1 MTQNNQRAFNH
12 ILSMAQNMLRLA
24 SERTKSP
31 VTPEMIEEA
40 LVKLSNMME
49 EDFALVE
56 REDLHDELIRRSSRS
71 VGVNATL
78 SSGDDHTPWL
88 DADRKS
94 GWTYWRRYSEYM
106 EARIPWAAL
115 DALDDATDEV
125 LSQLED
131 PLREGTWDRR
141 GLVVGHVQSGKTG
154 NYTGLICKAADA
166 GYKIIIV
173 LAGLHNNLRSQTQIR
188 LDEGFLGFAT
198 IANAEELPATGVGLI
213 DNDTS
218 VRPNAATNRS
228 DKGDFNTAVAS
239 KMNVSPEQR
248 PWLFVVK
255 KNKTVLERLLHW
267 IRNRVA
273 NYEDQETGRKLVTN
287 LPLLIIDDESDN
299 GSVDTGEDVVDD
311 FGNPDLEHEPK
322 TINRLIRSI
331 LHHFSRKAY
340 VGYTATPFANIF
352 IHDKGDSKEYGQDL
366 FPAAFITNLA
376 APSNYIG
383 PGRVFGSASDI
394 SKELPLVRSLHDSEF
409 LPWMPSKTT
418 SSPDIKPHKNG
429 HLPRW
434 KGDDRIPDSLA
445 EAIRS
450 FIYACAVRKLRNQG
464 HSHSSMLVHVTRY
477 TSVQGEVVRQVSD
490 YVRNMKGR
498 YTRGIDLSELEAE
511 MKNEYELVF
520 LPGMRKIRTALVEG
534 EELKDFEWKSIRTV
548 LPDVLS
554 DIKIREI
561 NGTAKDALDY
571 AENEDT
577 GLKVIAIGGDKLARG
592 LTLEGLCTSYFL
604 RTARMYDTLMQMG
617 RWFGYRDG
625 YLDVCRLYTSEEMV
639 EWFSHIADAA
649 EELRQEFDN
658 MVAAG
663 ASPKQFGLRV
673 KSHSVLTVTS
683 QAKMRNAK
691 AMKLTYSG
699 DLLQTI
705 VFPNDNS
712 EISDNYR
719 TADRFI
725 RSIGPSID
733 LNSQHYIQSG
743 QTWHG
748 HLWRDVS
755 ALSVIS
761 FLREY
766 RTHPASFRIMSPL
779 IADFIEEM
787 NKDGELTSWTIALIG
802 KDNTS
807 HENEGTVG
815 DCTVKMLERK
825 STTDHNDR
833 YSIKTLISPR
843 DQTIDLTEKEWVAA
857 LNRSQKGWHGADRE
871 RNISKEQPNEPRG
884 PDIRY
889 MLGNGIP
896 EEGIEAR
903 PERGLLMLYLL
914 DPSKSNVAKIRE
926 ADPVVAWA
934 VSFPSSN
941 SERRVS
947 NSKYIAN
954 SVLWG
959 GLNDGVE

>member
-1 MTQNNQRAFNH
+1 MTISDQKAFDS

-24 SERTKSP
+24 AERAQTS
-31 VTPEMIEEA
+31 VTPEMIDKE
-40 LVKLSNMME
+40 LKKLAIMME
-49 EDFALVE
+49 EDFALVD
-56 REDLHDELIRRSSRS
+56 RDALVDELIRRSSRT
-71 VGVNATL
+71 VGENATL
-78 SSGDDHTPWL
+78 SSGDGHIAWL
-88 DADRKS
+88 HAERKK
-94 GWTYWRRYSEYM
+94 GWTYWQRYSEYM
-106 EARIPWAAL
+106 EARIPWIAL
-115 DALDDATDEV
+115 DALDLATDEV

-131 PLREGTWDRR
+131 PTREGAWDRR

-154 NYTGLICKAADA
+154 NYTGLICKAADS

-173 LAGLHNNLRSQTQIR
+173 LAGLHNNLRAQTQIR

-198 IANAEELPATGVGLI
+198 ISDADELPAVGVGLI

-228 DKGDFNTAVAS
+228 DKGDFNTAVAA
-239 KMNVSPEQR
+239 KINISPERR

-273 NYEDQETGRKLVTN
+273 NHVDPVTGRKLVTN
-287 LPLLIIDDESDN
+287 LPLLVIDDESDH

-311 FGNPDLEHEPK
+311 FGIPDLEHQPK

-352 IHDKGDSKEYGQDL
+352 IHDRGATQEHGPDL

-376 APSNYIG
+376 APSNYVG
-383 PGRVFGSASDI
+383 PGRVFGSASSTPDD
-394 SKELPLVRSLHDSEF
+394 LPLVRALSDDEF
-409 LPWMPSKTT
+409 QPWMPSKTT
-418 SSPDIKPHKNG
+418 TSPEIKPHKNG
-429 HLPRW
+429 YHPRW
-434 KGDDRIPDSLA
+434 KGEDRVPDSLA

-450 FIYACAVRKLRNQG
+450 FVYACAVRKLRGQG
-464 HSHSSMLVHVTRY
+464 NKHSSMLIHVTRF
-477 TSVQGEVVRQVSD
+477 TSVQSEVVNQVAEYLRD
-490 YVRNMKGR
+490 LKGR
-498 YTRGIDLSELEAE
+498 YTRNMELTALEAS
-511 MKNEYELVF
+511 MRIEYEESF
-520 LPGMRKIRTALVEG
+520 LPGMQMIRVALVEG
-534 EELKDFEWKSIRTV
+534 ETLEDFSWSDIRSV

-554 DIKIREI
+554 DIRVREI

-571 AENEDT
+571 VENDGT

-639 EWFSHIADAA
+639 EWFGHIADAA

-663 ASPKQFGLRV
+663 ATPKQFGLRV

-683 QAKMRNAK
+683 RAKMRNAR
-691 AMKLTYSG
+691 AMQLTYSG

-705 VFPNDNS
+705 VFPNRKGD
-712 EISDNYR
+712 I
-719 TADRFI
+719 TANFNATDRFI
-725 RSIGPSID
+725 STLGPSKD
-733 LNSQHYIQSG
+733 LNHQFFVPEG
-743 QTWHG
+743 QKWNG

-761 FLREY
+761 FLRQY
-766 RTHPASFRIMSPL
+766 RTHTASFRIMSPL

-787 NKDGELTSWTIALIG
+787 NKDQELTKWTVALIG
-802 KDNTS
+802 K
-807 HENEGTVG
+807 EQPGTEKSVG
-815 DCTVKMLERK
+815 GVKVKMLDRRRAAE
-825 STTDHNDR
+825 HADR

-843 DQTIDLTEKEWVAA
+843 DQAIDLTEAEWNAA
-857 LNRSQKGWHGADRE
+857 LELSQKTWRNDTDRNEGKE
-871 RNISKEQPNEPRG
+871 RPSEPRG
-884 PDIRY
+884 PQIRHV
-889 MLGNGIP
+889 LGEGVAEAGI
-896 EEGIEAR
+896 IAR
-903 PERGLLMLYLL
+903 RERGLLMLYLL
-914 DPSKSNVAKIRE
+914 DPEGADVDDLKG
-926 ADPVVAWA
+926 ADPIVAWA
-934 VSFPSSN
+934 ISFPSST

-947 NSKYIAN
+947 NSSYIAN

-959 GLNDGVE
+959 GINDWVD

>member
-1 MTQNNQRAFNH
+1 MTISNQKAFDS

-24 SERTKSP
+24 AERAQSP
-31 VTPEMIEEA
+31 VTPEMIEKE
-40 LVKLSNMME
+40 LNKLSIMME
-49 EDFALVE
+49 DDFALVD
-56 REDLHDELIRRSSRS
+56 RDALVDELIRRSSRT
-71 VGVNATL
+71 VGENATL
-78 SSGDDHTPWL
+78 SSGEDHVAWL
-88 DADRKS
+88 DAERKK
-94 GWTYWRRYSEYM
+94 GWTYWQRYSEYM
-106 EARIPWAAL
+106 EARIPWTAL
-115 DALDDATDEV
+115 DALDVATDEV

-131 PLREGTWDRR
+131 PTREGAWDRR

-173 LAGLHNNLRSQTQIR
+173 LAGLHNNLRAQTQIR

-198 IANAEELPATGVGLI
+198 IADSDELPAVGVGLI
-213 DNDTS
+213 DKDMS

-228 DKGDFNTAVAS
+228 DKGDFNTAVAA
-239 KMNVSPEQR
+239 KMNISPEQR

-273 NYEDQETGRKLVTN
+273 NHIDPETGRKLVTN
-287 LPLLIIDDESDN
+287 LPLMVIDDESDH
-299 GSVDTGEDVVDD
+299 GSVDTGEDVVDE

-352 IHDKGDSKEYGQDL
+352 IHDRGETQEHGPDL
-366 FPAAFITNLA
+366 FPAAFITSLA
-376 APSNYIG
+376 APSNYVG
-383 PGRVFGSASDI
+383 PGRVFGSASSTPED
-394 SKELPLVRSLHDSEF
+394 LPLVRPLLDDEF
-409 LPWMPSKTT
+409 QPWMP
-418 SSPDIKPHKNG
+418 PRHKNG
-429 HLPRW
+429 YRPRW
-434 KGDDRIPDSLA
+434 QGDDRVPDSLA

-450 FIYACAVRKLRNQG
+450 FVYACAVRKLRGQG
-464 HSHSSMLVHVTRY
+464 SKHSSMLIHVTRF
-477 TSVQGEVVRQVSD
+477 TSVQNAVVSQVAE
-490 YVRNMKGR
+490 YVRDLKGR
-498 YTRGIDLSELEAE
+498 YTRGIELDNLEAS
-511 MKNEYELVF
+511 MRTEYQETF
-520 LPGMRKIRTALVEG
+520 LPGMQRIRSALVEG
-534 EELKDFEWKSIRTV
+534 EALEDFSWADIRAV

-554 DIKIREI
+554 DIRVREI

-571 AENEDT
+571 TENDGT

-625 YLDVCRLYTSEEMV
+625 YLDVCRLYTSQEMV
-639 EWFSHIADAA
+639 EWFGHIADAA

-663 ASPKQFGLRV
+663 ATPKQFGLRV

-683 QAKMRNAK
+683 RAKMRNAR
-691 AMKLTYSG
+691 AMQLTYSG

-705 VFPNDNS
+705 VFPNRKDD
-712 EISDNYR
+712 I
-719 TADRFI
+719 TANFKATDRFI
-725 RSIGPSID
+725 NALGPSTD
-733 LNSQHYIQSG
+733 LNDQHFVPQG
-743 QTWHG
+743 QKWNG
-748 HLWRDVS
+748 HLWRDVP

-761 FLREY
+761 FLRDY

-787 NKDGELTSWTIALIG
+787 NKDSELTSWTVALIG
-802 KDNTS
+802 KDA
-807 HENEGTVG
+807 GPDDKYRKVG
-815 DCTVKMLERK
+815 GSSVNMLKRRR
-825 STTDHNDR
+825 TTEHTDR

-843 DQTIDLTEKEWVAA
+843 DQAIDLTEAEWKAA
-857 LNRSQKGWHGADRE
+857 LGLSQKTWRNDTDRNE
-871 RNISKEQPNEPRG
+871 GKEPPSEPRG
-884 PDIRY
+884 PQIRHI
-889 MLGNGIP
+889 LG
-896 EEGIEAR
+896 EGDAEAGVR
-903 PERGLLMLYLL
+903 ARRERGLLMLYLL
-914 DPSKSNVAKIRE
+914 DPEGAEVE
-926 ADPVVAWA
+926 ELTDADPVVAWA
-934 VSFPSSN
+934 ISFPSSN

-947 NSKYIAN
+947 NSRYIAN

-959 GLNDGVE
+959 GLNEWVD